1 MPTRPTNYAAEMI
14 TAFVL
19 IGARPDAIAQLAPAL
34 AEIDGVREAH
44 SVAGG
49 DTDLVAIVRVPTH
62 NDIATVVTE
71 RIAKLDG
78 IIRTD
83 TMIAFRSFSDQQME
97 AGYEGFGD

>member
-1 MPTRPTNYAAEMI
+1 MI

-19 IGARPDAIAQLAPAL
+19 IGAEPEAIADLAPAL

-49 DTDLVAIVRVPTH
+49 DTDLVAMVRVATH
-62 NDIATVVTE
+62 QDIATTVTE
-71 RIAKLDG
+71 HISRLQG
-78 IIRTD
+78 VTSTT
-83 TMIAFRSFSDQQME
+83 TMIAFRSYSSEQIE

>member
-1 MPTRPTNYAAEMI
+1 MI

-19 IGARPDAIAQLAPAL
+19 IGAEPDAIAELAPAL

-49 DTDLVAIVRVPTH
+49 DTDLIAIVSVATH
-62 NDIATVVTE
+62 ADIASVVTE

-78 IIRTD
+78 VTSTG
-83 TMIAFRSFSDQQME
+83 TMIAFRSYSDQQLA